1 MKKILALLLRPFA
14 RIIRYRMLKAMKS
27 MGNSD
32 DHRPHMAVAR
42 HVIEELVLPYVF
54 QTFREAEFEQC
65 AGFGKLPLAEKDRI
79 FNELEVAGIIM
90 GVYGVSVAKEQV
102 KDGEFHFWSG
112 VEEEY
117 HRQLQYVLADFG
129 VDSASAKM
137 LRDLVLL
144 RQKEYDDIAEQVWQA
159 GMLLGS
165 DARVKLQ
172 ELRGSAS
179 TDIKRVLSTAH
190 AVAIG
195 TADHIRRGQL
205 QEKDPMVM
213 YLLNFN
219 LTLQKKVARF
229 VQKL

>member
-14 RIIRYRMLKAMKS
+14 GIIRYRMLKAMKS

-112 VEEEY
+112 VEQEY

-195 TADHIRRGQL
+195 TAHHIRRGQL